1 MVRDGL
7 AFPLGVAHA
16 AAFSLKPSSS
26 SLFFWCIFILVFD
39 SVVGLTPFFA
49 DQDVAQY
56 LFNTLP
62 KEWLA
67 QHQVSST
74 SKIVDV
80 LQELHDHSSLED
92 RVDQALLT
100 LGLLP
105 T

>member
-16 AAFSLKPSSS
+16 AAFSLKLS
-26 SLFFWCIFILVFD
+26 FFFLCIFILVFN
-39 SVVGLTPFFA
+39 LLLALLPFFA
-49 DQDVAQY
+49 DQDVAKY
-56 LFNTLP
+56 LFDTLP
-62 KEWLA
+62 REWLA
-67 QHQVSST
+67 HHQVSST

-80 LQELHDHSSLED
+80 LQKQRGHSSLED

>member
-1 MVRDGL
+1 MYLHFGFRFRCL
-7 AFPLGVAHA
+7 LYF
-16 AAFSLKPSSS
+16 
-26 SLFFWCIFILVFD
+26 
-39 SVVGLTPFFA
+39 PFFA

-62 KEWLA
+62 REWLTH
-67 QHQVSST
+67 HQVSST

-80 LQELHDHSSLED
+80 LQKLRDNSSLED

-105 T
+105 A